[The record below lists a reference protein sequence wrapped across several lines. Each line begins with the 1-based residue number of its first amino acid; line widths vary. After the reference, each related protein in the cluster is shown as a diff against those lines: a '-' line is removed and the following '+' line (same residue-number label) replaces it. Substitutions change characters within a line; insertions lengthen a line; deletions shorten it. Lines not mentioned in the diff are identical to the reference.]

1 LHGNG
6 FGRFFAGRNDGRP
19 RHRQLRRK
27 QWPDRSVITGSVQEL
42 FKAADPR
49 VAQSSGTM
57 IASAVV
63 LTAVAGLAAI
73 EVAAIASRLDACARP
88 PIAPAVLA
96 RSC

>member
-1 LHGNG
+1 MMVARAIGSCGGNN
-6 FGRFFAGRNDGRP
+6 GRTEVSSQVRC
-19 RHRQLRRK
+19 K
-27 QWPDRSVITGSVQEL
+27 EL